1 MFLSRVSLVLALLP
15 CVVWAQLGTL
25 TENSTLGSC
34 ECSPACEDTV
44 GAGGCR
50 GRMVARAD
58 CSCCKVC
65 AQQEGKP
72 CAEPTLP
79 CDAEFGLFCSPEGV
93 CKAEFSCASDG
104 ECPQDRFCLGGV
116 CVDPCPILTPCQGSL
131 RGGRCVSKEH
141 RPVCECPEGTIANSA
156 GDVCIAANG
165 TETGCEHDGR
175 LYAVG
180 ETRYLGK
187 CEEQCRCGAD
197 GKFSCGP
204 VACAPGLFPAGQ
216 HSQEELCIELRNRP
230 DTDECCVVVACVN
243 SLTRP
248 SLLTSPASSPLAP
261 AAEEEQPLGQA
272 VRALSGRTAGGEDL
286 AEPITEEEYQRRL
299 KDLEHELN
307 KNSKKKTPF
316 TKPTEK
322 PAVEDLAS
330 SSSDDSSN
338 ATAVEGVESMVDV
351 TEEVPQDDESLAEVT
366 TTIPETPDEKGE
378 PAVIVEIDHH
388 GEEVHRITVQEAVD
402 VVTLAAAEEEA
413 TTVAPTE
420 DEGPAPEESVGD
432 ETVSSV
438 MAAKEEEAVTSAV
451 LAEGEDAP
459 TPAVPVEEGTT
470 TETSVMEEMP
480 ADKKVE
486 AAHDTKEESTPADKE
501 EATPADEKEEGTP
514 AEEEEASASPAAT
527 AEEQEGLT
535 TEAAEEVAT
544 TTPAPAE
551 GEEVP
556 VSFRE
561 AKKAPEDANVTETVA
576 EEAVGLKEKDS
587 LSKGSVGGL
596 KVIGVTHNS
605 STVLLPSTK
614 GGEIYYKPQNSED
627 WQRMDVEAGL
637 DSQALE
643 GLVPG
648 TQYNVKWSGV
658 SGGTAKL
665 SLDTLEGCQA
675 ENVSYGVGQDWTEGC
690 QKKCSCSQGGEAKC
704 LPRCVFVT
712 GEIKDPS
719 CTEIPDAEDPD
730 CCVTYNC
737 KKTGETSVLP
747 SPTSQKAAA
756 GLPKLL
762 VTSKTH
768 SSVTLAWDDF
778 RARAVEEGYVA
789 EYREV
794 EGGEASEK
802 EPWMKKIVP
811 VGATP
816 PSLTSVTI
824 EDLKPNTLY
833 QVRVSIYDEVEN
845 GRLADTTETLT
856 VRTEFGCVYGNS
868 SHALGE
874 FFIGCEERCTC
885 HASGDVK
892 CFQRCTLP
900 YFKKGEFSGDAL
912 CREQPAERDSC
923 CVIVRCATNTT
934 NFALAD
940 LPYEPCTNMV
950 CGPNAECGADSMTSD
965 DPAAGGSNLSFG
977 YCRCLPG
984 YVGDASD
991 LDIGCVLDTNRKEGS
1006 CTFKNTTYRPG
1017 DVFFDE
1023 CEYRCS
1029 CNNNTEIECEPRC
1042 EFPHEDGSETEP
1054 GCEYLP
1060 DPKDSCCKLRVC
1072 NSTSEAATDAARAPS
1087 LPSNGCT
1094 EGNITYA
1101 MNERFYNGCETQCTC
1116 MGFGDISCVP
1126 RCPPL
1131 KVVSETPKKCQTL
1144 PDPLDPC
1151 CSITV
1156 CDEETPDVMKANLT
1170 DEERKMLM
1178 ENMTGIEKV
1187 MTMKE
1192 MMKNMTEVDKEIMI
1206 NNMTAEEREM
1216 LVNMTEAER
1225 KMMNKTMSETEK
1237 EMMMKNIMDL
1247 ERDMMKKNMTEV
1259 EMEMMMKNKTAMEK
1273 NAHNHIHVHE
1283 DGTTHSHGH
1292 DHDMDGAHNHTHDDN
1307 AEHAHFHT
1315 HEDGTSHSHPHDHMG
1330 EEHNHTHGEGVEA
1343 VHWHVHEDGTNHSH
1357 AHGNMEHSHT
1367 ADGGIGWHIHED
1379 GTNHSHAHD
1388 SLAHTH
1394 DGDWHVHEDG
1404 TNHSHPHGNMEH
1416 THEGGNDWHIHED
1429 GTNHTHAH
1437 GSMEHT
1443 HDGEDIWHVHKDGT
1457 NHSHPLGD
1465 KPHSHTADG
1474 EIVWHS
1480 KEENNM
1486 AHTHGA
1492 NDWHVHED
1500 GTNHSHSHGNMDH
1513 THEGEAVWHVH
1524 EDGTNHSHPQGDK
1537 AHSHTADG
1545 GIIWHNKDG
1554 TNHSHAHGN
1563 MPHTHGENDWH
1574 VHEDG
1579 TNHSHA
1585 HGNME
1590 HNHEGEDIWHVHE
1603 DGTNHSHPLGDKP
1616 HSHTADGE
1624 IIWHGE
1630 DDNNM
1635 AHTHGAGDWH
1645 VHEDGT
1651 NHSHAHGSM
1660 PHTHGENEWHVHEDG
1675 TNHSHAHGS
1684 MDHAH
1689 EGEAVWHVHEDG
1701 TNHSHPHGDKPHSHT
1716 ADGDIIWHGED
1727 DNNMAHTHGAGDWH
1741 VHEDGT
1747 NHSHSHGSMGHTHE
1761 GEDIWHVHEDGT
1773 NHSHPHGD
1781 KPHSHTAD
1789 GEIIWHAEE
1798 DGNMAHDHGWH
1809 VHGDGTNH
1817 SHAHGDLEHVHKHE
1831 GIEMHAHPDPKILE
1845 KKSRANDEGNYDLD
1859 ILEVMA
1865 INATAAEIH
1874 LAVSDAMLEAW
1885 TRKPFLIV
1893 LYSPDS
1899 LTWSKKNI
1907 TSENIRVR
1915 NPNDMYVTVGELQPS
1930 TAYQFRVAFDDSVSS
1945 TAKVQLLDGPADLG
1959 MDDPSSIQL
1968 SGEGFPFTP
1977 VPNPHP
1983 LLEEDLAS
1991 QQEHQF
1997 EQKDS
2002 SHQHLALNSLIPH
2015 DHQAAME
2022 GGQAVDLQHTTQ
2034 WEDPSLTTEHGNLIT
2049 LEGPVGNENFTHDIN
2064 PQLNEASD
2072 LGLHFQ
2078 NASQPPLVGE
2088 SNSNFSTPLPQGEH
2102 TLSPE
2107 FATNVT
2113 QTVQS
2118 VTHSSSH
2125 QVYDSEGNP
2134 YLPSE
2139 NEAVSHS
2146 TSVHVESHVDNPD
2159 DEIPQP
2165 GPLDSNFTQVEGERT
2180 NFETNAEEEHFNLT
2194 ELNAENAHQTNGT
2207 EAHLHHETE
2216 GSAHLDQ
2223 RQGEIFKNFTAD
2235 EESLNPV
2242 NPEENLNLFNHEE
2255 DGNLVHHEEDF
2266 HLFNVSENSHTL
2278 LPGGAAVDPFSIEGN
2293 SHLFNT
2299 SENDHLPSEENS
2311 HFFISESIAHPDSS
2325 ITQMDGENA
2334 NITRTDERNLHL
2346 MTVDGNVFS
2355 PHANEQD
2362 SHVHIN
2368 EEHSHLHFDEEKSH
2382 LDVTTNGTNPFINV
2396 HISNEEG
2403 SALAQPN
2410 EENAYLPQPGEENAY
2425 LPQPGEEN
2433 AYLPQPGEENA
2444 YLPQPGEENA
2454 YLSQPGEENAYLPQP
2469 GEENAYLPQP
2479 NEENSYLPQLNED
2492 NANISRTDKESADL
2506 PQSNQENTY
2515 LPEENSY
2522 LPKTSKDI
2530 SHEPIERNEFKQ
2542 HFENHVIIDPQNI
2555 TVSVESS
2562 TSNSSDG
2569 KVLLAPA
2576 HPADPDFHF
2585 GGGDGFFLPN
2595 EHDGP
2600 DASGDDHALESTAHL
2615 GPDEQLHTWE
2625 KSHSTHDPESIWEIP
2640 PPSGETNTHTE
2651 GVDIDVSNMCEYEG
2665 HYYKRGET
2673 FYKGC
2678 RQSCMCSENLEVYC
2692 ADIECPVSF
2701 GLELIDPDCYEWD
2714 TDPDYVPTPPNCCQ
2728 PLKCVATAACEYM
2741 GQTFNNYDTI
2751 PREITGCS
2759 QMCTCNHGK
2768 VTCNDLCAPVP
2779 DTPPPELEC
2788 PPEKAVL
2795 ITLPGE
2801 TCCRSWQCA
2810 AHSVAGVSAVF
2821 PLPPISILN
2830 GTPTSGFVP
2839 IGPPSPPHFGA
2850 ENSIAEPVVQALDA
2864 RTAQISFDTP
2874 PVYKGLPGELLVR
2887 FTSDPVANADPETW
2901 KQEILVPMGT
2911 IINHSQWNHVMT
2923 SLEPDTSYAMQVVLN
2938 VQGAQPV
2945 TSPMFTYMTM
2955 AEATTPSTTTPL
2967 PRLDVNAE
2975 LYATEVSKTTA
2986 KISWRRFNAYELQY
3000 IDGVQV
3006 KYAEKDK
3013 LIPNIS
3019 PLLHR
3024 DSNQMELRD
3033 LQPGTNYTVDLVFFT
3048 REDQT
3053 TQVSNTQPITFMT
3066 LPEEDPYEFEIEVR
3080 PGKVSSQTA
3089 ELYYSG
3095 VPDPEE
3101 KYVNVFRAV
3110 YVREDERV
3118 DAQTFKIPKTGH
3130 EKKIFLSDLKP
3141 DVEYKV
3147 WLEAYLSNG
3156 RKKKSN
3162 VIAITTKAGEL
3173 PKPEKSEVDP
3183 STQADGQKDGY
3194 YAALVAVAIIA
3205 AIACVGFLGL
3215 LVILLR
3221 KQSHAKAHINS
3232 SRSNAAYD
3240 NPSYKT
3246 YDMEMNGIKGS
3257 GNGATHMD
3265 EP

>member
-1 MFLSRVSLVLALLP
+1 
-15 CVVWAQLGTL
+15 
-25 TENSTLGSC
+25 
-34 ECSPACEDTV
+34 
-44 GAGGCR
+44 
-50 GRMVARAD
+50 
-58 CSCCKVC
+58 
-65 AQQEGKP
+65 
-72 CAEPTLP
+72 
-79 CDAEFGLFCSPEGV
+79 
-93 CKAEFSCASDG
+93 
-104 ECPQDRFCLGGV
+104 
-116 CVDPCPILTPCQGSL
+116 
-131 RGGRCVSKEH
+131 
-141 RPVCECPEGTIANSA
+141 
-156 GDVCIAANG
+156 
-165 TETGCEHDGR
+165 
-175 LYAVG
+175 
-180 ETRYLGK
+180 
-187 CEEQCRCGAD
+187 
-197 GKFSCGP
+197 
-204 VACAPGLFPAGQ
+204 
-216 HSQEELCIELRNRP
+216 
-230 DTDECCVVVACVN
+230 
-243 SLTRP
+243 
-248 SLLTSPASSPLAP
+248 
-261 AAEEEQPLGQA
+261 
-272 VRALSGRTAGGEDL
+272 
-286 AEPITEEEYQRRL
+286 
-299 KDLEHELN
+299 
-307 KNSKKKTPF
+307 
-316 TKPTEK
+316 
-322 PAVEDLAS
+322 
-330 SSSDDSSN
+330 
-338 ATAVEGVESMVDV
+338 
-351 TEEVPQDDESLAEVT
+351 
-366 TTIPETPDEKGE
+366 
-378 PAVIVEIDHH
+378 
-388 GEEVHRITVQEAVD
+388 
-402 VVTLAAAEEEA
+402 
-413 TTVAPTE
+413 
-420 DEGPAPEESVGD
+420 
-432 ETVSSV
+432 
-438 MAAKEEEAVTSAV
+438 
-451 LAEGEDAP
+451 
-459 TPAVPVEEGTT
+459 
-470 TETSVMEEMP
+470 
-480 ADKKVE
+480 
-486 AAHDTKEESTPADKE
+486 
-501 EATPADEKEEGTP
+501 
-514 AEEEEASASPAAT
+514 
-527 AEEQEGLT
+527 
-535 TEAAEEVAT
+535 
-544 TTPAPAE
+544 
-551 GEEVP
+551 
-556 VSFRE
+556 
-561 AKKAPEDANVTETVA
+561 
-576 EEAVGLKEKDS
+576 
-587 LSKGSVGGL
+587 
-596 KVIGVTHNS
+596 
-605 STVLLPSTK
+605 
-614 GGEIYYKPQNSED
+614 
-627 WQRMDVEAGL
+627 MDVEAGL

-1292 DHDMDGAHNHTHDDN
+1292 DHDMDGAHNHTHEDN

-1443 HDGEDIWHVHKDGT
+1443 HDGEDIWHVHEDGT

-1630 DDNNM
+1630 EENNM

-1959 MDDPSSIQL
+1959 
-1968 SGEGFPFTP
+1968 
-1977 VPNPHP
+1977 
-1983 LLEEDLAS
+1983 
-1991 QQEHQF
+1991 
-1997 EQKDS
+1997 
-2002 SHQHLALNSLIPH
+2002 
-2015 DHQAAME
+2015 
-2022 GGQAVDLQHTTQ
+2022 
-2034 WEDPSLTTEHGNLIT
+2034 
-2049 LEGPVGNENFTHDIN
+2049 
-2064 PQLNEASD
+2064 
-2072 LGLHFQ
+2072 
-2078 NASQPPLVGE
+2078 
-2088 SNSNFSTPLPQGEH
+2088 
-2102 TLSPE
+2102 
-2107 FATNVT
+2107 
-2113 QTVQS
+2113 
-2118 VTHSSSH
+2118 
-2125 QVYDSEGNP
+2125 
-2134 YLPSE
+2134 
-2139 NEAVSHS
+2139 
-2146 TSVHVESHVDNPD
+2146 
-2159 DEIPQP
+2159 
-2165 GPLDSNFTQVEGERT
+2165 
-2180 NFETNAEEEHFNLT
+2180 
-2194 ELNAENAHQTNGT
+2194 
-2207 EAHLHHETE
+2207 
-2216 GSAHLDQ
+2216 
-2223 RQGEIFKNFTAD
+2223 
-2235 EESLNPV
+2235 
-2242 NPEENLNLFNHEE
+2242 
-2255 DGNLVHHEEDF
+2255 
-2266 HLFNVSENSHTL
+2266 
-2278 LPGGAAVDPFSIEGN
+2278 
-2293 SHLFNT
+2293 
-2299 SENDHLPSEENS
+2299 
-2311 HFFISESIAHPDSS
+2311 
-2325 ITQMDGENA
+2325 
-2334 NITRTDERNLHL
+2334 
-2346 MTVDGNVFS
+2346 
-2355 PHANEQD
+2355 
-2362 SHVHIN
+2362 
-2368 EEHSHLHFDEEKSH
+2368 
-2382 LDVTTNGTNPFINV
+2382 
-2396 HISNEEG
+2396 
-2403 SALAQPN
+2403 
-2410 EENAYLPQPGEENAY
+2410 
-2425 LPQPGEEN
+2425 
-2433 AYLPQPGEENA
+2433 
-2444 YLPQPGEENA
+2444 
-2454 YLSQPGEENAYLPQP
+2454 
-2469 GEENAYLPQP
+2469 
-2479 NEENSYLPQLNED
+2479 
-2492 NANISRTDKESADL
+2492 
-2506 PQSNQENTY
+2506 
-2515 LPEENSY
+2515 
-2522 LPKTSKDI
+2522 
-2530 SHEPIERNEFKQ
+2530 
-2542 HFENHVIIDPQNI
+2542 
-2555 TVSVESS
+2555 
-2562 TSNSSDG
+2562 
-2569 KVLLAPA
+2569 
-2576 HPADPDFHF
+2576 
-2585 GGGDGFFLPN
+2585 
-2595 EHDGP
+2595 
-2600 DASGDDHALESTAHL
+2600 
-2615 GPDEQLHTWE
+2615 
-2625 KSHSTHDPESIWEIP
+2625 
-2640 PPSGETNTHTE
+2640 
-2651 GVDIDVSNMCEYEG
+2651 VDIDVSNMCEYEG

-2779 DTPPPELEC
+2779 DAPPPELEC

-2810 AHSVAGVSAVF
+2810 AHSV
-2821 PLPPISILN
+2821 
-2830 GTPTSGFVP
+2830 
-2839 IGPPSPPHFGA
+2839 A

-2945 TSPMFTYMTM
+2945 TSPMFTYTTM

-3205 AIACVGFLGL
+3205 AIACVGFL
-3215 LVILLR
+3215 
-3221 KQSHAKAHINS
+3221 ACW
-3232 SRSNAAYD
+3232 
-3240 NPSYKT
+3240 
-3246 YDMEMNGIKGS
+3246 
-3257 GNGATHMD
+3257 
-3265 EP
+3265 